1 MNSKIDPAKVDIIKE
16 GFAHVGPLLN
26 ELLEAANASQPF
38 DPKAVANRS
47 ISGDKINGGR
57 ITNFESVG
65 IKDKSSRLVVLVNDE
80 GLLTDKI
87 DVETLVGDTS
97 VDGNLT
103 VKGKI
108 SAEQLH
114 VEHIT
119 QDTRFERSS
128 SLEFLAANNGIHGK
142 GLLWIGSGH
151 TRQFVLKANPD
162 RLWSTESLDLHGEGA
177 YFIDGRPVLSKT
189 KIGESVRESRLVKV
203 GTLQDLH
210 TSGNLTV
217 DEFIFWDSGT
227 MRLGI
232 GTDTPNAIVSV
243 KGLNSEFVIDPDAS
257 SVKAGTWTASGL
269 DIITDDTP
277 RISISSSGNVVVSGK
292 TSFERRVGIGVR
304 NFADDADLTVAG
316 PVRFQEKKFEVAE
329 RAPTAG
335 TYRQG
340 DTVWNSNPT
349 AGGYMGWVCTRSGS
363 PGEWKS
369 FGLISK

>member
-65 IKDKSSRLVVLVNDE
+65 IKDGSSRLVVFVNDE

-142 GLLWIGSGH
+142 GLLWVGSGH

-162 RLWSTESLDLHGEGA
+162 RLWSTESLDLHGESA

-349 AGGYMGWVCTRSGS
+349 AGGYMGWVCTRAGS